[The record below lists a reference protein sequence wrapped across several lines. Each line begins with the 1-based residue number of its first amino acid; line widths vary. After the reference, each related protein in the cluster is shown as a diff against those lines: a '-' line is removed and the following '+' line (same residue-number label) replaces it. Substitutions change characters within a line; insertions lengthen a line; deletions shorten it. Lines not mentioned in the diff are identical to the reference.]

1 MSEDRLD
8 KALEAMRNETTNPE
22 QLSDAHVRVGAK
34 LGISSSVCA
43 EFQMEIRDYLH
54 GKLDDKRRL
63 LIEDHLGRCPSC
75 RARLAEQKGEQRVI
89 PMKTRRAA
97 WPSKWGTWAAAA
109 AVLIAAL
116 YFGRDDI
123 YSLLAL
129 RGPRA
134 TVVSATGGLYLVPNR
149 ALKTGSTIADNAVIR
164 TGLGSRARL
173 RLLDGSL
180 VDLNEGTELL
190 VHAAWSGKTINLK
203 RGDIIVHAAK
213 QRLSHLRVQTRDS
226 IASVKGTIFAVSA
239 GISGTLVSVVE
250 GSVAVTQSAGDVLL
264 SPGQQA
270 ASNPALVDSVQSAIS
285 WSPDAESYLAILAT
299 IAHIQ
304 NQIAKSPSLSLSEQ
318 SHLLQY
324 MPDNMV
330 VYGAIPNLGGVASQ
344 AASLFEQQAT
354 ENPLFSQWWNST
366 ASQGLKQLI
375 GKMQMFMPLFG
386 NEIVYGISLSAP
398 GSAVP
403 IFLAEA
409 QLDKQA
415 DLTANLEQLRAQ
427 MGTKPFYYNLT
438 NSLIAISDSQTHLQ
452 WLLEHLRQGAETP
465 FANEI
470 AARYQAGAGSL
481 LGVDLDSIASL
492 TATADAPTRMLNLP
506 QMKHVFFERRDVK
519 GLEENAMTLTF
530 KGPRTG
536 ISSFLADA
544 GSVGAAEYITSDA
557 IAAFYIA
564 TREPQQMAQEL
575 IALFSRLNPNFQA
588 NLALAEGKSGISFTN
603 DFARAFGGESAFA
616 VEGISTSGPVWTM
629 ACLVNDRSA
638 LDNTIRK
645 LTDLANAELVKAGKT
660 DLIKIETETVDGK
673 TWTTMKVPQAPSSI
687 TWTYDNDYMVAGSDR
702 GAAMRAIATRSGG
715 SRLIYSDVFQQRLPA
730 SLHPAAFVW
739 LNTKSAL
746 QGLPVLSQSPVL
758 QKLIAEKDP
767 ILVISYGTMEQIR
780 VVSRTRLSDLILNLM
795 LLQGRSRATPQ
806 SGSSSTIR

>member
-8 KALEAMRNETTNPE
+8 KALEAMRNETIDSE
-22 QLSDAHVRVGAK
+22 QLSDARVRVGAK
-34 LGISSSVCA
+34 LGMSSSACA
-43 EFQMEIRDYLH
+43 EFQTEIRDYLH

-75 RARLAEQKGEQRVI
+75 RARLAEQKGERRAI
-89 PMKTRRAA
+89 PMQIRRTSWTSRWGA
-97 WPSKWGTWAAAA
+97 WAAA
-109 AVLIAAL
+109 AVLFIAAL

-134 TVVSATGGLYLVPNR
+134 TVVSASGGLYLVPNG
-149 ALKTGSTIADNAVIR
+149 ALKTGSTIGENAVIR
-164 TGLGSRARL
+164 TGLSSRARL

-180 VDLNEGTELL
+180 VDLNEGTELS
-190 VHAAWSGKTINLK
+190 VHAAWSGKIINLR
-203 RGDIIVHAAK
+203 RGDIIVHAAR
-213 QRLSHLRVQTRDS
+213 QRLSHLRVQTRNS

-250 GSVAVTQSAGDVLL
+250 GSVAVTQSTGEVLL
-264 SPGQQA
+264 SPGEQS
-270 ASNPALVDSVQSAIS
+270 ASNPALANSVQSAIS
-285 WSPDAESYLAILAT
+285 WSPDAESYIAILAS
-299 IAHIQ
+299 IANVQ
-304 NQIAKSPSLSLSEQ
+304 NQVAKSPSPSLDRQ

-324 MPDNMV
+324 IPDNTV
-330 VYGAIPNLGGVASQ
+330 VYGAIPNLGGVANQ
-344 AASLFEQQAT
+344 AASLFEQQAA
-354 ENPLFSQWWNST
+354 ENRLFSQWWNSA
-366 ASQGLKQLI
+366 ASQGMKQLI

-386 NEIVYGISLSAP
+386 NEIVYGIAMSAP
-398 GSAVP
+398 GSTVP

-409 QLDKQA
+409 QPGKQS

-452 WLLEHLRQGAETP
+452 WLLEHLGQGAATP

-470 AARYQAGAGSL
+470 AARYQAGDGSL
-481 LGVDLDSIASL
+481 LGVDIDSIASL
-492 TATADAPTRMLNLP
+492 AAKAPAQMLNIP
-506 QMKHVFFERRDVK
+506 QMKHIFFERRNNDR
-519 GLEENAMTLTF
+519 GLEENAMTLSF

-544 GSVGAAEYITSDA
+544 GSVGAAEYISGDA

-575 IALFSRLNPNFQA
+575 IAQFSQNPDFPA
-588 NLALAEGKSGISFTN
+588 NLAQAEGKLGISFTN

-616 VEGISTSGPVWTM
+616 LEGISTSGLVWTM
-629 ACLVNDRSA
+629 AGLVNDQST

-645 LTDLANAELVKAGKT
+645 LIDFANAELVKTGKT
-660 DLIKIETETVDGK
+660 DLISIGTETVDGK
-673 TWTTMKVPQAPSSI
+673 TWTTMKFPQSPSSI
-687 TWTYDNDYMVAGSDR
+687 TWTYDNGYMVAGSDR
-702 GAAMRAIATRSGG
+702 GAATRAIATRHGG
-715 SRLIYSDVFQQRLPA
+715 SPLIYSAAFQQRLPV
-730 SLHPAAFVW
+730 SLHPSAFAW
-739 LNTKSAL
+739 LNTKGAL

-795 LLQGRSRATPQ
+795 MLQGRSRVTPQ